1 MVPGLFL
8 VAVHPTEGGVS
19 LMRGWVTYAFND
31 MRLEKLAEPK
41 CEPGWAVLKT
51 KVVQPS
57 VTEVQL
63 FYGERSNSYDKVKNK
78 LAKGP
83 LPLFGHE
90 FCAEIVEIEQDN
102 DYGLAVGDR
111 VGATHTEIG
120 TIGRDFPGLFSEY
133 AAVPL
138 DALAK
143 IPEGI
148 SDWEV
153 SALQPLTSCVHNIQV
168 LGITLGDTV
177 LVLGQGVMGLNSA
190 QAAKAAG
197 ADTVIGTDRRP
208 EILELASRLGVD
220 VTIDA
225 SKENVV
231 EAVMELTDGEGV
243 PFVIEAASGSP
254 QMGLSGGTTVNEAV
268 ACVAP
273 GGTVLSIPHFHE
285 PVTLDFNYLRAKRVT
300 YMFPPE
306 LAAPDEMML
315 AARLVA
321 QKRIDIDSM
330 ITHKL
335 EGIEKMLEALDITA
349 NKGKYG
355 ALNPAQVKF
364 S

>member
-1 MVPGLFL
+1 MK
-8 VAVHPTEGGVS
+8 AVK
-19 LMRGWVTYAFND
+19 GWVTYAFNE
-31 MRLEKLAEPK
+31 MRLEEVPYPELQ
-41 CEPGWAVLKT
+41 PGWAIVKT

-63 FYGERSNSYDKVKNK
+63 FYGERSNSYEKVKK
-78 LAKGP
+78 ALAKGP
-83 LPLFGHE
+83 QQLFGHE
-90 FCAEIVEIEQDN
+90 FCAEIVAVDKNEF
-102 DYGLAVGDR
+102 GLAAGDR

-120 TIGRDFPGLFSEY
+120 TIGRDFPGCFSEY

-143 IPEGI
+143 IPDGC

-153 SALQPLTSCVHNIQV
+153 AAIQPLTSCIHNVQV

-197 ADTVIGTDRRP
+197 ADTVIGVDRRQD
-208 EILELASRLGVD
+208 ILDLAKKLGTD
-220 VTIDA
+220 ITIDA
-225 SKENVV
+225 SRENVV
-231 EAVMELTDGEGV
+231 ERVMEVTRGKGV

-254 QMGLSGGTTVNEAV
+254 KMGLSGGSTVSDAV
-268 ACVAP
+268 ACVAI
-273 GGTVLSIPHFHE
+273 GGKILSIPHFHE

-306 LAAPDEMML
+306 LASPKEMVL
-315 AARLVA
+315 AARLIA
-321 QKRIDIDSM
+321 QKRIKIDPM

-335 EGIEKMLEALDITA
+335 DGIEQIPKSLEITA
-349 NKGKYG
+349 NKAKYA
-355 ALNPAQVKF
+355 ALNPAQVRF
-364 S
+364 TT